1 MVAHKFSLSWKAE
14 GIYLTYWLGAR
25 NKKQEESTRSK
36 KILKKESTN
45 SCCTIWEYP
54 LNSCIVTLTL
64 FVPMKLLSGILRYP
78 SLPWGLFKCHQGNN
92 KATHMKRALCGIL
105 YEKHW
110 IKLLHNNSSAYER
123 RWTVREPSR
132 KQCWTWFLPPL
143 TPLEILLWPKSSI
156 GLWEIL
162 AVLMTSRELWAKLRR
177 LLRCL
182 EKKNPICLLTPM
194 TLTLLY
200 QHFKKLKFP
209 ILVEIIAPH
218 HGDPS
223 KTDNS

>member
-182 EKKNPICLLTPM
+182 EKKKSHLSVNPHDSNPSLSTFQK
-194 TLTLLY
+194 T
-200 QHFKKLKFP
+200 
-209 ILVEIIAPH
+209 EISHSGWNHRSP
-218 HGDPS
+218 PWRS
-223 KTDNS
+223 